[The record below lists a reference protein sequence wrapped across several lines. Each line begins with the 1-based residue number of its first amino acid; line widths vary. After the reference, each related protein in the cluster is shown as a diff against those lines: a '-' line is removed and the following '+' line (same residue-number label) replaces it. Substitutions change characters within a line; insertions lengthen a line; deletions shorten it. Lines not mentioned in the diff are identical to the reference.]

1 MQLFSSYSCFRV
13 CVEPRSVCSACVMWR
28 KWVIKSHDVHM
39 ITMCMYVRVCRFCTR
54 GVPAVLW
61 LSPTSR
67 GRLLQGYVMEY
78 SVLLPVLT
86 SYILGKGDTL
96 DIAHFFM
103 VTVFTYNLST
113 SCMVHLMKR
122 FIKLLVCVCALIGVL
137 CGVLCR
143 EFQSHDV

>member
-39 ITMCMYVRVCRFCTR
+39 ITMCMYVCVCVCRFCTR

-67 GRLLQGYVMEY
+67 GRLLQGYVMDY
-78 SVLLPVLT
+78 SVLLPVPT

-96 DIAHFFM
+96 DIAHFFS
-103 VTVFTYNLST
+103 VTACMYNLST
-113 SCMVHLMKR
+113 SCMVHLM
-122 FIKLLVCVCALIGVL
+122 LSYWCVCALIGVL
-137 CGVLCR
+137 CGVLRR
-143 EFQSHDV
+143 ELQSHDV